1 MENLTEILAWFDAHF
16 DEILFIIM
24 TLISAA
30 SAIAALTPT
39 PKDNEALKK
48 IRTVV
53 ERVALNVKHAKGG
66 KGG

>member
-1 MENLTEILAWFDAHF
+1 MENLTEIIAWANAHM

-24 TLISAA
+24 TPISAA

-48 IRTVV
+48 IRKVV
-53 ERVALNVKHAKGG
+53 DAIALNIKHARRQ
-66 KGG
+66 